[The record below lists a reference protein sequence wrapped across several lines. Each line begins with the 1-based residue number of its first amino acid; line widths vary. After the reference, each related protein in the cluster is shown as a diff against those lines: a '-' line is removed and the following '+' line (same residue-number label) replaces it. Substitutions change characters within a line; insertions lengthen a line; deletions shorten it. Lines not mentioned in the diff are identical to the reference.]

1 MFKLP
6 KTTKPLF
13 QMLHVLFVDRIGQ
26 VENLKNYASNR
37 SYNVEDVNTMIYNPS
52 KKNHYLLDDLRSI
65 LSRATQ
71 AQMDS
76 VDFRNKIQKIYT
88 ESKLLVK

>member
-6 KTTKPLF
+6 TNTRPLF
-13 QMLHVLFVDRIGQ
+13 QMLHVLFVDRIAQ
-26 VENLKNYASNR
+26 VENLKSYASNR
-37 SYNVEDVNTMIYNPS
+37 SYISEDANSMIYNPS
-52 KKNHYLLDDLRSI
+52 KKNHYLLDDLKSI

-71 AQMDS
+71 SQMDS
-76 VDFRNKIQKIYT
+76 TDFRNKIQNIYQ

>member
-1 MFKLP
+1 
-6 KTTKPLF
+6 
-13 QMLHVLFVDRIGQ
+13 MLHVLFVDRIGQ

>member
-1 MFKLP
+1 
-6 KTTKPLF
+6 
-13 QMLHVLFVDRIGQ
+13 MLHVLFVDRIGQ

-37 SYNVEDVNTMIYNPS
+37 SYITEDVNTMIYNPS